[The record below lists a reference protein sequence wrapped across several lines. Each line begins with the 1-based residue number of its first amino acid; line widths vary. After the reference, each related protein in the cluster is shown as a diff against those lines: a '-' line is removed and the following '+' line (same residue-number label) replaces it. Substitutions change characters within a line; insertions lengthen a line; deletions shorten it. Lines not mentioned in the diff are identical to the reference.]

1 MSQTQN
7 STNLNS
13 LWIGELDNWMDDNY
27 IKKAINNYNIELKS
41 IKIMKD
47 KNSGTSLG
55 YGFLEFEDKEI
66 ANNAL
71 KTLNGQP
78 LPNSNKVFKL
88 NWASYNNNK
97 NVSNPNEYSIYVCDL
112 DPSVNEETLTNFFK
126 EKYNSVISSKIVV
139 DPSTKISKGY
149 GFVKFS
155 DKSESEKAINEMN
168 GKLINGK
175 AMKTGNASYKKN
187 EKKQNNNNNINTNYQ
202 PDLNA
207 LQNDPN
213 FLLQQQQYLAQ
224 FYLANGY
231 QPNINPLAY
240 QLYAQ
245 LMNQN
250 MNQNQNFGNNLQS
263 MGNDN
268 MNPNQQ
274 MQGQDLQQ
282 FLNKFAMLQ
291 MMGAGGTGMGGDM
304 NAMMGT
310 NNENNQDNQ

>member
-112 DPSVNEETLTNFFK
+112 DPSVNEETLKNFFK

-155 DKSESEKAINEMN
+155 DQKESQKALQEMN
-168 GKLINGK
+168 GASINGK
-175 AMKTGNASYKKN
+175 NIKTGTASYKKN
-187 EKKQNNNNNINTNYQ
+187 NINNNNYNSHNFFYDAQNLYNNNNNSSANR
-202 PDLNA
+202 
-207 LQNDPN
+207 QNI
-213 FLLQQQQYLAQ
+213 LLQQQYFNQLYMMLNNPLYLQ
-224 FYLANGY
+224 MY
-231 QPNINPLAY
+231 QQQLMSQQGDFMNNNNIIQNNINE
-240 QLYAQ
+240 
-245 LMNQN
+245 
-250 MNQNQNFGNNLQS
+250 NN
-263 MGNDN
+263 
-268 MNPNQQ
+268 
-274 MQGQDLQQ
+274 
-282 FLNKFAMLQ
+282 
-291 MMGAGGTGMGGDM
+291 
-304 NAMMGT
+304 
-310 NNENNQDNQ
+310 NNENVNNNN

>member
-112 DPSVNEETLTNFFK
+112 DPSVNEDTLTNFFK

-155 DKSESEKAINEMN
+155 DQKESQKALQEMN
-168 GKLINGK
+168 GASINGK
-175 AMKTGNASYKKN
+175 NIKTGTASYKKN
-187 EKKQNNNNNINTNYQ
+187 NINNNNYNSHNFFYDAQNLYNNNNNSSANR
-202 PDLNA
+202 
-207 LQNDPN
+207 QNI
-213 FLLQQQQYLAQ
+213 LLQQQYFNQLYMMLNNPLYLQ
-224 FYLANGY
+224 MY
-231 QPNINPLAY
+231 QQQLMSQQGDFMNNNNIIQNNINE
-240 QLYAQ
+240 
-245 LMNQN
+245 
-250 MNQNQNFGNNLQS
+250 NN
-263 MGNDN
+263 
-268 MNPNQQ
+268 
-274 MQGQDLQQ
+274 
-282 FLNKFAMLQ
+282 
-291 MMGAGGTGMGGDM
+291 
-304 NAMMGT
+304 
-310 NNENNQDNQ
+310 NNENVNNNN

>member
-112 DPSVNEETLTNFFK
+112 DPSVNEETLTYFFK

-155 DKSESEKAINEMN
+155 DQKESQKALQEMN
-168 GKLINGK
+168 GASINGK
-175 AMKTGNASYKKN
+175 NIKTGTASYKKN
-187 EKKQNNNNNINTNYQ
+187 NINNNNYNSHNFFYDAQNLYNNNNNSSANR
-202 PDLNA
+202 
-207 LQNDPN
+207 QNI
-213 FLLQQQQYLAQ
+213 LLQQQYFNQLYMMLNNPLYLQ
-224 FYLANGY
+224 MY
-231 QPNINPLAY
+231 QQQLMSQQGDFMNNNNIIQNNIND
-240 QLYAQ
+240 
-245 LMNQN
+245 NN
-250 MNQNQNFGNNLQS
+250 NNGNV
-263 MGNDN
+263 
-268 MNPNQQ
+268 
-274 MQGQDLQQ
+274 
-282 FLNKFAMLQ
+282 
-291 MMGAGGTGMGGDM
+291 
-304 NAMMGT
+304 
-310 NNENNQDNQ
+310 NNNN

>member
-155 DKSESEKAINEMN
+155 DQKESQKALQEMN
-168 GKLINGK
+168 GASINGK
-175 AMKTGNASYKKN
+175 NIKTGTASYKKN
-187 EKKQNNNNNINTNYQ
+187 NINNNNYNSHNFFYDAQNLYNNNNNSSANRQNILLQQQYFNQLYMMLNNPIYMQMYQQQFMSQQGDIMNNNNVPNNINDNNNNENVNNNNNI
-202 PDLNA
+202 
-207 LQNDPN
+207 
-213 FLLQQQQYLAQ
+213 
-224 FYLANGY
+224 
-231 QPNINPLAY
+231 
-240 QLYAQ
+240 
-245 LMNQN
+245 
-250 MNQNQNFGNNLQS
+250 
-263 MGNDN
+263 
-268 MNPNQQ
+268 
-274 MQGQDLQQ
+274 
-282 FLNKFAMLQ
+282 
-291 MMGAGGTGMGGDM
+291 
-304 NAMMGT
+304 
-310 NNENNQDNQ
+310 

>member
-155 DKSESEKAINEMN
+155 DQKESQKALQEMN
-168 GKLINGK
+168 GASINGK
-175 AMKTGNASYKKN
+175 NIKTGTASYKKN
-187 EKKQNNNNNINTNYQ
+187 NINNNNYNSHNFFYDAQNLYNNNNNSSANR
-202 PDLNA
+202 
-207 LQNDPN
+207 QNI
-213 FLLQQQQYLAQ
+213 LLQQQYFNQLYMMLNNPLYLQ
-224 FYLANGY
+224 MY
-231 QPNINPLAY
+231 QQQLMSQQGEIMNNNNIIQNNIND
-240 QLYAQ
+240 
-245 LMNQN
+245 
-250 MNQNQNFGNNLQS
+250 NNNS
-263 MGNDN
+263 ENV
-268 MNPNQQ
+268 
-274 MQGQDLQQ
+274 
-282 FLNKFAMLQ
+282 
-291 MMGAGGTGMGGDM
+291 
-304 NAMMGT
+304 
-310 NNENNQDNQ
+310 NNNN

>member
-112 DPSVNEETLTNFFK
+112 DPSVNEETLTYFFK

-155 DKSESEKAINEMN
+155 DQKESQKALQEMN
-168 GKLINGK
+168 GASINGK
-175 AMKTGNASYKKN
+175 NIKTGTASYKKN
-187 EKKQNNNNNINTNYQ
+187 NINNNNYNSHNFFYDAQNLYNNNNNSSANR
-202 PDLNA
+202 
-207 LQNDPN
+207 QNI
-213 FLLQQQQYLAQ
+213 LLQQQYFNQLYMMLNNPLYLQ
-224 FYLANGY
+224 MY
-231 QPNINPLAY
+231 QQQLMSQQGEIMNNNSIIQNNIND
-240 QLYAQ
+240 
-245 LMNQN
+245 
-250 MNQNQNFGNNLQS
+250 NN
-263 MGNDN
+263 
-268 MNPNQQ
+268 
-274 MQGQDLQQ
+274 
-282 FLNKFAMLQ
+282 
-291 MMGAGGTGMGGDM
+291 
-304 NAMMGT
+304 
-310 NNENNQDNQ
+310 NNENVNNNN

>member
-155 DKSESEKAINEMN
+155 DQKESQKALQEMN
-168 GKLINGK
+168 GASINGK
-175 AMKTGNASYKKN
+175 NIKTGTASYKKN
-187 EKKQNNNNNINTNYQ
+187 NINNNNYNSHNFFYDAQNLYNNNNNSSANR
-202 PDLNA
+202 
-207 LQNDPN
+207 QNI
-213 FLLQQQQYLAQ
+213 LLQQQYFNQLYMMLNNPLYLQ
-224 FYLANGY
+224 MY
-231 QPNINPLAY
+231 QQQLMSQQGEIMNNNNIIQNNIND
-240 QLYAQ
+240 
-245 LMNQN
+245 
-250 MNQNQNFGNNLQS
+250 NN
-263 MGNDN
+263 
-268 MNPNQQ
+268 
-274 MQGQDLQQ
+274 
-282 FLNKFAMLQ
+282 
-291 MMGAGGTGMGGDM
+291 
-304 NAMMGT
+304 
-310 NNENNQDNQ
+310 NNENVNNNN

>member
-155 DKSESEKAINEMN
+155 DQKESQKALQEMN
-168 GKLINGK
+168 GASINGK
-175 AMKTGNASYKKN
+175 NIKTGTASYKKN
-187 EKKQNNNNNINTNYQ
+187 NINNNNYNSHNFFYDAQNLYNNNNNSSANR
-202 PDLNA
+202 
-207 LQNDPN
+207 QNI
-213 FLLQQQQYLAQ
+213 LLQQQYFNQLYMMLNNPLYLQ
-224 FYLANGY
+224 MY
-231 QPNINPLAY
+231 QQQLMSQQGDFMNNNNIIQNNIND
-240 QLYAQ
+240 
-245 LMNQN
+245 NN
-250 MNQNQNFGNNLQS
+250 NNGNV
-263 MGNDN
+263 
-268 MNPNQQ
+268 
-274 MQGQDLQQ
+274 
-282 FLNKFAMLQ
+282 
-291 MMGAGGTGMGGDM
+291 
-304 NAMMGT
+304 
-310 NNENNQDNQ
+310 NNNN

>member
-112 DPSVNEETLTNFFK
+112 DPSVNEETLANFFK

-155 DKSESEKAINEMN
+155 DQKESQKALQEMN
-168 GKLINGK
+168 GANINGK
-175 AMKTGNASYKKN
+175 NIKTGTASYKKN
-187 EKKQNNNNNINTNYQ
+187 NINNNNYNSHNFFYDAQNLYNNNNNCSANR
-202 PDLNA
+202 
-207 LQNDPN
+207 QNI
-213 FLLQQQQYLAQ
+213 LLQQQYFNQLYMMLNNPLYLQ
-224 FYLANGY
+224 MY
-231 QPNINPLAY
+231 QQQLMSQQGEIMNNNNIIQNNIND
-240 QLYAQ
+240 
-245 LMNQN
+245 
-250 MNQNQNFGNNLQS
+250 NN
-263 MGNDN
+263 
-268 MNPNQQ
+268 
-274 MQGQDLQQ
+274 
-282 FLNKFAMLQ
+282 
-291 MMGAGGTGMGGDM
+291 
-304 NAMMGT
+304 
-310 NNENNQDNQ
+310 NNENVNNNN

>member
-126 EKYNSVISSKIVV
+126 EKYNSVIS
-139 DPSTKISKGY
+139 
-149 GFVKFS
+149 
-155 DKSESEKAINEMN
+155 
-168 GKLINGK
+168 
-175 AMKTGNASYKKN
+175 
-187 EKKQNNNNNINTNYQ
+187 
-202 PDLNA
+202 
-207 LQNDPN
+207 
-213 FLLQQQQYLAQ
+213 
-224 FYLANGY
+224 
-231 QPNINPLAY
+231 
-240 QLYAQ
+240 
-245 LMNQN
+245 
-250 MNQNQNFGNNLQS
+250 
-263 MGNDN
+263 
-268 MNPNQQ
+268 
-274 MQGQDLQQ
+274 
-282 FLNKFAMLQ
+282 
-291 MMGAGGTGMGGDM
+291 
-304 NAMMGT
+304 
-310 NNENNQDNQ
+310 

>member
-112 DPSVNEETLTNFFK
+112 DPSVNEETLTYFFK

-155 DKSESEKAINEMN
+155 DQKESQKALQEMN
-168 GKLINGK
+168 GASINGK
-175 AMKTGNASYKKN
+175 NIKTGTASYKKN
-187 EKKQNNNNNINTNYQ
+187 NINNNNYNSHNFFYDAQNLYNNNNNSSANRQ
-202 PDLNA
+202 
-207 LQNDPN
+207 N
-213 FLLQQQQYLAQ
+213 FLLQQQYFNQLYMMLNNPLYLQ
-224 FYLANGY
+224 MY
-231 QPNINPLAY
+231 QQQLMSQQGDFMNNNNIIQNNINE
-240 QLYAQ
+240 
-245 LMNQN
+245 
-250 MNQNQNFGNNLQS
+250 NN
-263 MGNDN
+263 
-268 MNPNQQ
+268 
-274 MQGQDLQQ
+274 
-282 FLNKFAMLQ
+282 
-291 MMGAGGTGMGGDM
+291 
-304 NAMMGT
+304 
-310 NNENNQDNQ
+310 NNENVNNNN

>member
-155 DKSESEKAINEMN
+155 DQKESQKALQEMN
-168 GKLINGK
+168 GASINGK
-175 AMKTGNASYKKN
+175 NIKTGTASYKKN
-187 EKKQNNNNNINTNYQ
+187 NINNNNYNSHNFFYDAQNLYNNNNNSSANR
-202 PDLNA
+202 
-207 LQNDPN
+207 QNI
-213 FLLQQQQYLAQ
+213 LLQQQYFNQLYMMLNNPIYMQMYQQQ
-224 FYLANGY
+224 FMPQQGDMMNNNNII
-231 QPNINPLAY
+231 QNNIND
-240 QLYAQ
+240 
-245 LMNQN
+245 
-250 MNQNQNFGNNLQS
+250 NN
-263 MGNDN
+263 
-268 MNPNQQ
+268 
-274 MQGQDLQQ
+274 
-282 FLNKFAMLQ
+282 
-291 MMGAGGTGMGGDM
+291 
-304 NAMMGT
+304 
-310 NNENNQDNQ
+310 NNENVNNNN

>member
-155 DKSESEKAINEMN
+155 DQKESQKALQEMN
-168 GKLINGK
+168 GASINGK
-175 AMKTGNASYKKN
+175 NIKTGTASYKKN
-187 EKKQNNNNNINTNYQ
+187 NINNNNYNSHNFFYDAQNLYNNNNNSSANR
-202 PDLNA
+202 
-207 LQNDPN
+207 QNI
-213 FLLQQQQYLAQ
+213 LLQQQYFNQLYMMLNNPLYLQ
-224 FYLANGY
+224 MY
-231 QPNINPLAY
+231 QQQLMSQQGDFMNNNNIIQNNINE
-240 QLYAQ
+240 
-245 LMNQN
+245 
-250 MNQNQNFGNNLQS
+250 NN
-263 MGNDN
+263 
-268 MNPNQQ
+268 
-274 MQGQDLQQ
+274 
-282 FLNKFAMLQ
+282 
-291 MMGAGGTGMGGDM
+291 
-304 NAMMGT
+304 
-310 NNENNQDNQ
+310 NNENVNNNN

>member
-155 DKSESEKAINEMN
+155 DQKESQKALQEMN
-168 GKLINGK
+168 GASINGK
-175 AMKTGNASYKKN
+175 NIKTGTASYKKN
-187 EKKQNNNNNINTNYQ
+187 NINNNNYNSHNFFYDAQNLYNNNNNSSANR
-202 PDLNA
+202 
-207 LQNDPN
+207 QNI
-213 FLLQQQQYLAQ
+213 LLQQQYFNQLYMMLNNPLYLQ
-224 FYLANGY
+224 MY
-231 QPNINPLAY
+231 QQQLMSQQGEIMNNNNIIQNNINE
-240 QLYAQ
+240 
-245 LMNQN
+245 
-250 MNQNQNFGNNLQS
+250 NN
-263 MGNDN
+263 
-268 MNPNQQ
+268 
-274 MQGQDLQQ
+274 
-282 FLNKFAMLQ
+282 
-291 MMGAGGTGMGGDM
+291 
-304 NAMMGT
+304 
-310 NNENNQDNQ
+310 NNENVNNNN

>member
-155 DKSESEKAINEMN
+155 DQKESQKALQEMN
-168 GKLINGK
+168 GASINGK
-175 AMKTGNASYKKN
+175 NIKTGTASYKKN
-187 EKKQNNNNNINTNYQ
+187 NINNNNYNSHNFFYDAQNLYNNNNNSSANR
-202 PDLNA
+202 
-207 LQNDPN
+207 QNI
-213 FLLQQQQYLAQ
+213 LLQQQYFNQLYMMLNNPLYLQ
-224 FYLANGY
+224 MY
-231 QPNINPLAY
+231 QQQLMSQQGDFMNNNNIIQNNINE
-240 QLYAQ
+240 
-245 LMNQN
+245 
-250 MNQNQNFGNNLQS
+250 NN
-263 MGNDN
+263 
-268 MNPNQQ
+268 
-274 MQGQDLQQ
+274 
-282 FLNKFAMLQ
+282 
-291 MMGAGGTGMGGDM
+291 
-304 NAMMGT
+304 
-310 NNENNQDNQ
+310 NNENVIINN

>member
-155 DKSESEKAINEMN
+155 DQKESQKALQEMN
-168 GKLINGK
+168 GASINGK
-175 AMKTGNASYKKN
+175 NIKTGTASYKKN
-187 EKKQNNNNNINTNYQ
+187 NINNNNYNSHNFFYDAQNLYNNNNSSANRQNILLQQQYFNQLYMMLNNPLYLQMYQQQLMSQQGDFMNNNNII
-202 PDLNA
+202 
-207 LQNDPN
+207 QN
-213 FLLQQQQYLAQ
+213 
-224 FYLANGY
+224 
-231 QPNINPLAY
+231 NINE
-240 QLYAQ
+240 
-245 LMNQN
+245 
-250 MNQNQNFGNNLQS
+250 NN
-263 MGNDN
+263 
-268 MNPNQQ
+268 
-274 MQGQDLQQ
+274 
-282 FLNKFAMLQ
+282 
-291 MMGAGGTGMGGDM
+291 
-304 NAMMGT
+304 
-310 NNENNQDNQ
+310 NNENVNNNN

>member
-47 KNSGTSLG
+47 KNSDTSLG

-155 DKSESEKAINEMN
+155 DQKESQKALQEMN
-168 GKLINGK
+168 GASINGK
-175 AMKTGNASYKKN
+175 NIKTGTASYKKN
-187 EKKQNNNNNINTNYQ
+187 NINNNNYNSHNFFYDAQNLYNNNNNSSANR
-202 PDLNA
+202 
-207 LQNDPN
+207 QNI
-213 FLLQQQQYLAQ
+213 LLQQQYFNQLYMMLNNPLYLQ
-224 FYLANGY
+224 MY
-231 QPNINPLAY
+231 QQQLMSQQGDFMNNNNIIQNNINE
-240 QLYAQ
+240 
-245 LMNQN
+245 
-250 MNQNQNFGNNLQS
+250 NN
-263 MGNDN
+263 
-268 MNPNQQ
+268 
-274 MQGQDLQQ
+274 
-282 FLNKFAMLQ
+282 
-291 MMGAGGTGMGGDM
+291 
-304 NAMMGT
+304 
-310 NNENNQDNQ
+310 NNENVNNNN

>member
-112 DPSVNEETLTNFFK
+112 DPSVKEETLTNFFK

-155 DKSESEKAINEMN
+155 DQKESQKALQEMN
-168 GKLINGK
+168 GASINGK
-175 AMKTGNASYKKN
+175 NIKTGTASYKKN
-187 EKKQNNNNNINTNYQ
+187 NINNNNYNSHNFFYDAQNLYNNNNNSSANR
-202 PDLNA
+202 
-207 LQNDPN
+207 QNI
-213 FLLQQQQYLAQ
+213 LLQQQYFNQLYMMLNNPLYLQ
-224 FYLANGY
+224 MY
-231 QPNINPLAY
+231 QQQLMSQQGDFMNNNNIIQNNINE
-240 QLYAQ
+240 
-245 LMNQN
+245 
-250 MNQNQNFGNNLQS
+250 NN
-263 MGNDN
+263 
-268 MNPNQQ
+268 
-274 MQGQDLQQ
+274 
-282 FLNKFAMLQ
+282 
-291 MMGAGGTGMGGDM
+291 
-304 NAMMGT
+304 
-310 NNENNQDNQ
+310 NNENVNNNN

>member
-112 DPSVNEETLTNFFK
+112 DPSVNEETLTHFFK

-155 DKSESEKAINEMN
+155 DQKESQKALQEMN
-168 GKLINGK
+168 GASINGK
-175 AMKTGNASYKKN
+175 NIKTGTASYKKN
-187 EKKQNNNNNINTNYQ
+187 NINNNNYNSHNFFYDAQNLYNNNNNSSANR
-202 PDLNA
+202 
-207 LQNDPN
+207 QNI
-213 FLLQQQQYLAQ
+213 LLQQQYFNQLYMMLNNPLYLQ
-224 FYLANGY
+224 MY
-231 QPNINPLAY
+231 QQQLMSQQGDFMNNNNIIQNNINE
-240 QLYAQ
+240 
-245 LMNQN
+245 
-250 MNQNQNFGNNLQS
+250 NN
-263 MGNDN
+263 
-268 MNPNQQ
+268 
-274 MQGQDLQQ
+274 
-282 FLNKFAMLQ
+282 
-291 MMGAGGTGMGGDM
+291 
-304 NAMMGT
+304 
-310 NNENNQDNQ
+310 NNENVNNNN

>member
-155 DKSESEKAINEMN
+155 DQKESQKALQEMN
-168 GKLINGK
+168 GASINGK
-175 AMKTGNASYKKN
+175 NIKTGTASYKKN
-187 EKKQNNNNNINTNYQ
+187 NINNNNYNSHNFFYDAQNLYNNNNNSSANR
-202 PDLNA
+202 
-207 LQNDPN
+207 QNI
-213 FLLQQQQYLAQ
+213 LLQQQYFNQLYMMLNNPLYLQ
-224 FYLANGY
+224 MY
-231 QPNINPLAY
+231 QQQLMSQQGDFMNNNNIIQNNIND
-240 QLYAQ
+240 
-245 LMNQN
+245 
-250 MNQNQNFGNNLQS
+250 NN
-263 MGNDN
+263 
-268 MNPNQQ
+268 
-274 MQGQDLQQ
+274 
-282 FLNKFAMLQ
+282 
-291 MMGAGGTGMGGDM
+291 
-304 NAMMGT
+304 
-310 NNENNQDNQ
+310 NNENVNNNN

>member
-112 DPSVNEETLTNFFK
+112 EPSVNEETLTNFFK

-155 DKSESEKAINEMN
+155 DQKESQKALQEMN
-168 GKLINGK
+168 GASINGK
-175 AMKTGNASYKKN
+175 NIKTGTASYKKN
-187 EKKQNNNNNINTNYQ
+187 NINNNNYNSHNFFYDAQNLYNNNNNSSANR
-202 PDLNA
+202 
-207 LQNDPN
+207 QNI
-213 FLLQQQQYLAQ
+213 LLQQQYFNQLYMMLNNPLYLQ
-224 FYLANGY
+224 MY
-231 QPNINPLAY
+231 QQQLMSQQGDFMNNNNIIQNNINE
-240 QLYAQ
+240 
-245 LMNQN
+245 
-250 MNQNQNFGNNLQS
+250 NN
-263 MGNDN
+263 
-268 MNPNQQ
+268 
-274 MQGQDLQQ
+274 
-282 FLNKFAMLQ
+282 
-291 MMGAGGTGMGGDM
+291 
-304 NAMMGT
+304 
-310 NNENNQDNQ
+310 NNENVNNNN

>member
-112 DPSVNEETLTNFFK
+112 DPSVNEETLTYFFK

-155 DKSESEKAINEMN
+155 DQKESQKALQEMN
-168 GKLINGK
+168 GASINGK
-175 AMKTGNASYKKN
+175 NIKTGTASYKKN
-187 EKKQNNNNNINTNYQ
+187 NINNNNYNSHNFFYDAQNLYNNNNNSSANR
-202 PDLNA
+202 
-207 LQNDPN
+207 QNI
-213 FLLQQQQYLAQ
+213 LLQQQYFNQLYMMLNNPLYLQ
-224 FYLANGY
+224 MY
-231 QPNINPLAY
+231 QQQLMSQQGEIMNNNNIIQNNIND
-240 QLYAQ
+240 
-245 LMNQN
+245 
-250 MNQNQNFGNNLQS
+250 NN
-263 MGNDN
+263 
-268 MNPNQQ
+268 
-274 MQGQDLQQ
+274 
-282 FLNKFAMLQ
+282 
-291 MMGAGGTGMGGDM
+291 
-304 NAMMGT
+304 
-310 NNENNQDNQ
+310 NNENVNNNN

>member
-112 DPSVNEETLTNFFK
+112 DPSVNEETLTYFFK

-155 DKSESEKAINEMN
+155 DQKESQKALQEMN
-168 GKLINGK
+168 GASINGK
-175 AMKTGNASYKKN
+175 NIKTGTASYKKN
-187 EKKQNNNNNINTNYQ
+187 NINNNNYNSHNFFYDAQNLYNNNNNSSANR
-202 PDLNA
+202 
-207 LQNDPN
+207 QNI
-213 FLLQQQQYLAQ
+213 LLQQQYFNQLYMMLNNPLYLQ
-224 FYLANGY
+224 MY
-231 QPNINPLAY
+231 QQQLMSQQGDFMNNNNIIQNNINE
-240 QLYAQ
+240 
-245 LMNQN
+245 
-250 MNQNQNFGNNLQS
+250 NN
-263 MGNDN
+263 
-268 MNPNQQ
+268 
-274 MQGQDLQQ
+274 
-282 FLNKFAMLQ
+282 
-291 MMGAGGTGMGGDM
+291 
-304 NAMMGT
+304 
-310 NNENNQDNQ
+310 NNENVNNNN

>member
-112 DPSVNEETLTNFFK
+112 DPSVNEETLTYFFK

-155 DKSESEKAINEMN
+155 DQKESQKALQEMN
-168 GKLINGK
+168 GASINGK
-175 AMKTGNASYKKN
+175 NIKTGTASYKKN
-187 EKKQNNNNNINTNYQ
+187 NINNNNYNSHNFFYDAQNLYNNNNNSSANR
-202 PDLNA
+202 
-207 LQNDPN
+207 QNI
-213 FLLQQQQYLAQ
+213 LLQQQYFNQLYMMLNNPLYLQ
-224 FYLANGY
+224 MY
-231 QPNINPLAY
+231 QQQLMSQQGDFMNNNNIIQNNIND
-240 QLYAQ
+240 
-245 LMNQN
+245 
-250 MNQNQNFGNNLQS
+250 NN
-263 MGNDN
+263 
-268 MNPNQQ
+268 
-274 MQGQDLQQ
+274 
-282 FLNKFAMLQ
+282 
-291 MMGAGGTGMGGDM
+291 
-304 NAMMGT
+304 
-310 NNENNQDNQ
+310 NNENVNNNN

>member
-155 DKSESEKAINEMN
+155 DQKESQKALQEMN
-168 GKLINGK
+168 GASINGK
-175 AMKTGNASYKKN
+175 NIKTGTASYKKN
-187 EKKQNNNNNINTNYQ
+187 NINNNNYNSHNFFYDAQNLYNNNNNNSSANR
-202 PDLNA
+202 
-207 LQNDPN
+207 QNI
-213 FLLQQQQYLAQ
+213 LLQQQYFNQLYMMLNNPLYLQ
-224 FYLANGY
+224 MY
-231 QPNINPLAY
+231 QQQLMSQQGEIMNNNNIIQNNIND
-240 QLYAQ
+240 
-245 LMNQN
+245 
-250 MNQNQNFGNNLQS
+250 NN
-263 MGNDN
+263 
-268 MNPNQQ
+268 
-274 MQGQDLQQ
+274 
-282 FLNKFAMLQ
+282 
-291 MMGAGGTGMGGDM
+291 
-304 NAMMGT
+304 
-310 NNENNQDNQ
+310 NNENVNNNN

>member
-112 DPSVNEETLTNFFK
+112 DPSVNEETLTYFFK

-155 DKSESEKAINEMN
+155 DQKESQKALQEMN
-168 GKLINGK
+168 GASINGK
-175 AMKTGNASYKKN
+175 NIKTGTASYKKN
-187 EKKQNNNNNINTNYQ
+187 NINNNNYNSHNFFYDAQNLYNNNNNSSANR
-202 PDLNA
+202 
-207 LQNDPN
+207 QNI
-213 FLLQQQQYLAQ
+213 LLQQQYFNQLYMMLNNPLYLQ
-224 FYLANGY
+224 MY
-231 QPNINPLAY
+231 QQQLMSQQGDFMNNNNIQNNINE
-240 QLYAQ
+240 
-245 LMNQN
+245 
-250 MNQNQNFGNNLQS
+250 NN
-263 MGNDN
+263 
-268 MNPNQQ
+268 
-274 MQGQDLQQ
+274 
-282 FLNKFAMLQ
+282 
-291 MMGAGGTGMGGDM
+291 
-304 NAMMGT
+304 
-310 NNENNQDNQ
+310 NNENVNNNN